1 MQYVKEVVAFGSRPP
16 GSEAH
21 QKLENYIVSKLK
33 GVDVEQ
39 DKFTAQTPV
48 GKFPINNII
57 AKFPGKKN
65 GIIVVAGHYDTNYPL
80 PKDYVGANDG
90 GSSTAL
96 LLSLADQ
103 LRGKERDGYS
113 VWLVW
118 TDGEEAFVK
127 WTDSDSLYGSKQ
139 LAQKWHADG
148 TAGKIKAFILVR
160 HDWRRRS
167 RHPARLQLD
176 PLADGPG
183 SQAATNL
190 GYQSHF
196 FQQTVGMEDDHIPFA
211 KVGMPVI
218 DLIDY
223 TYGYNNV
230 FHHTADGH
238 RRQAERAV
246 DGDHRRRGDGNDR
259 VAGPA
264 LAVLV
269 AQLLQ
274 AYCRRNIPE
283 SLPRALHVRC

>member
-1 MQYVKEVVAFGSRPP
+1 VAFGSRPP

-39 DKFTAQTPV
+39 DKFTADTPA

-103 LRGKERDGYS
+103 LHGKERDGYS

-127 WTDSDSLYGSKQ
+127 WTDSDSLYGTKQ

-148 TAGKIKAFILVR
+148 TSGKIKAFILV
-160 HDWRRRS
+160 DMTGD
-167 RHPARLQLD
+167 ADLD
-176 PLADGPG
+176 IQRDANSTPWLTDLVQ
-183 SQAATNL
+183 QAATNL

-196 FQQTVGMEDDHIPFA
+196 FRQTVAMDDDHMPFA
-211 KVGMPVI
+211 KIGVPVI

-230 FHHTADGH
+230 FHHS
-238 RRQAERAV
+238 AEDTV
-246 DGDHRRRGDGNDR
+246 DKLSAQSMAITGD
-259 VAGPA
+259 V
-264 LAVLV
+264 VMETIE
-269 AQLLQ
+269 LLDQ
-274 AYCRRNIPE
+274 R
-283 SLPRALHVRC
+283 